1 MKSEFI
7 NGIKIYIPKSSKAL
21 GLYAINKQKILIA
34 VNALKVLNSNQKLRK
49 IINCNIGYPDGEG
62 PVWAL
67 RKKGFKNV
75 KKIAG
80 CEFWIDLIKDNFKNK
95 TFYIVGGKQET
106 IDKTIYQLKQEYSG
120 IKILNHRNGFLKTDN
135 EKKELI
141 KDIMDKSP
149 DIIFVAMGSPKQEN
163 LMYELHQHH
172 TATYI
177 GLGGSL
183 DIYTGSLKRAPNYIL
198 KYKIEWLFRMIQ
210 EPKRIKQQIS
220 LLKFFLMV
228 ILRKY

>member
-1 MKSEFI
+1 M
-7 NGIKIYIPKSSKAL
+7 
-21 GLYAINKQKILIA
+21 
-34 VNALKVLNSNQKLRK
+34 
-49 IINCNIGYPDGEG
+49 
-62 PVWAL
+62 WAL
-67 RKKGFKNV
+67 HKKGFKNV

-80 CEFWIDLIKDNFKNK
+80 CEFWIDIIKDNFKYK

-106 IDKTIYQLKQEYSG
+106 IDKTVYLLKQEYYG
-120 IKILNHRNGFLKTDN
+120 IKILNYRNGFLKTEN

-163 LMYELHQHH
+163 LMYEIQQHY

-183 DIYTGSLKRAPNYIL
+183 DIYTGSLKRAPKHML
-198 KYKIEWLFRMIQ
+198 DYKMEWLFRMIQ
-210 EPKRIKQQIS
+210 EPKRINQQLS
-220 LLKFFLMV
+220 LFKFFIMV